1 MRKVLAPCGTRSAKR
16 GVWQK
21 VTVSPGRG
29 GIMDLF
35 EGKGK
40 LMRHFKIYSP
50 DDIDESE
57 IVKGLK
63 VVKE

>member
-1 MRKVLAPCGTRSAKR
+1 MA
-16 GVWQK
+16 K